1 MKVTSNGIEIHLE
14 QEEISIFLNIILFAK
29 DYHEQQT
36 KEGNCCMT
44 KAELKLADELIEIT
58 DKLQ

>member
-1 MKVTSNGIEIHLE
+1 MKITTKGIEIHLE
-14 QEEISIFLNIILFAK
+14 QDEISDFVNIILFAK

-36 KEGNCCMT
+36 KKGECCMT

>member
-1 MKVTSNGIEIHLE
+1 MKVTTKGIEIHLE
-14 QEEISIFLNIILFAK
+14 QEEISDFVNIILFAK

-36 KEGNCCMT
+36 KAGECCMT